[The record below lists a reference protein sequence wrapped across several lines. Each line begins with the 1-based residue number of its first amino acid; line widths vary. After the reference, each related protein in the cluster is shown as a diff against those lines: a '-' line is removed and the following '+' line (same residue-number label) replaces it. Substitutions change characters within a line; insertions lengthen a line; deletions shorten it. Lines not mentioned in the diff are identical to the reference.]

1 MSAIRVTRQISI
13 DESELEERFVHASGP
28 GGQHVNKAATAV
40 QLRFDAAHSPALTEE
55 VRARLL
61 DLAGSQLTDDG
72 VLVIEARRH
81 RSQHRNRRDARRRL
95 VSLVREAAKRPRM
108 RRRTRPKNSSKERR
122 LEEKHRRS
130 EKKRLRKP
138 PGEW

>member
-95 VSLVREAAKRPRM
+95 VSLVREAAKQPRM
-108 RRRTRPKNSSKERR
+108 RRRTRPKSSSKERR